1 MISVITFYYC
11 TDTVHV
17 SNRIRAIV
25 DDRVILRED
34 SRSELTG
41 GELKSTTYKMAALTN
56 NSSYKNPVRA
66 RKHAILYRHKFRL
79 TGRPPIL
86 LSVGVKWTERQEAS
100 RSPINTRSAAMLPAS
115 LN

>member
-1 MISVITFYYC
+1 MISVITFYYR

-17 SNRIRAIV
+17 SNRICAIV

-41 GELKSTTYKMAALTN
+41 GELKSTTYKMVALT

-86 LSVGVKWTERQEAS
+86 LSVGVR
-100 RSPINTRSAAMLPAS
+100 
-115 LN
+115 